1 MGRPIHRSLHMW
13 TLAGQSVPPRPFS
26 RWDARPAKTNFLK
39 VLTLPAPRTLSAR
52 LQQFGLD
59 DQNPICANLAH
70 CFGPLTVTW
79 RLK

>member
-39 VLTLPAPRTLSAR
+39 VLTLPAPRTYRLDYSNSASMIRILSAR
-52 LQQFGLD
+52 TSRIASD
-59 DQNPICANLAH
+59 
-70 CFGPLTVTW
+70 
-79 RLK
+79 R